1 MHYPFLINC
10 HGKPEQPILTLRAH
24 PVVFITSGA
33 MFVILLIV
41 PFAAIALLPELM
53 ASLLSSMIGGTAAV
67 LLVSLYMLVV
77 LLLGFNHFFNW
88 FFDIWVVTNE
98 RIIDVDQ
105 EGVFSKKIGELE
117 LHKVQDVLAE
127 SHGVLATMFGYGRI
141 KVETAGSQTEFAFD
155 GISHPYAVAKRILEL
170 AKDDAPL
177 HNAPASQPTAQTIN
191 PSL

>member
-1 MHYPFLINC
+1 MHMHYPFLITC

-24 PVVFITSGA
+24 PVVFITRGA
-33 MFVILLIV
+33 MFALLFVV
-41 PFAAIALLPELM
+41 PFAAMALLPELTE
-53 ASLLSSMIGGTAAV
+53 SLLASVVGGTAAV
-67 LLVSLYMLVV
+67 LLVSLYLLVV

-127 SHGVLATMFGYGRI
+127 SHGILATMFGYGRI
-141 KVETAGSQTEFAFD
+141 KVETAGSHTEFAFD
-155 GISHPYAVAKRILEL
+155 GIPKPYNVAKHILEL
-170 AKDDAPL
+170 AKADAPL
-177 HNAPASQPTAQTIN
+177 HNAPAPQPPPQA
-191 PSL
+191 

>member
-1 MHYPFLINC
+1 MHYPFLVNC

-24 PVVFITSGA
+24 PVVFITRGA
-33 MFVILLIV
+33 IFAILLVV
-41 PFAAIALLPELM
+41 PFVAMALLPELM

-127 SHGVLATMFGYGRI
+127 SHGVLATVFGYGRI
-141 KVETAGSQTEFAFD
+141 KVETAGAQTEFAVD
-155 GISHPYAVAKRILEL
+155 GIAHPYAVAKRILEL
-170 AKDDAPL
+170 AENDAPL
-177 HNAPASQPTAQTIN
+177 HNTPTSQPTEQK
-191 PSL
+191 